1 MPQRVAFAYFGEDCE
16 KQSVSNVLPY
26 GVVCTCSFGP
36 WNVRCGLILLIY
48 WPRNANG
55 TNSGAPERRY
65 GAFRLTLTTAYL
77 PLQVY
82 WPGVYVCPS
91 VCVFG

>member
-36 WNVRCGLILLIY
+36 PEKAGPHILREFLGPIKYTLITGG
-48 WPRNANG
+48 R
-55 TNSGAPERRY
+55 
-65 GAFRLTLTTAYL
+65 
-77 PLQVY
+77 
-82 WPGVYVCPS
+82 
-91 VCVFG
+91 